1 MMKLVCLCLQLLVA
15 ISAWSQTGAQTIV
28 NSSGTTGES
37 QMQTPPPVSGEAY
50 STTVGSQVRSN
61 YLRFGWSMN
70 SAYSDNI
77 LGDAGSKPVSDA
89 SYTIWPTI
97 AIDEVT
103 SRMRWTLDYSPGFTV
118 YQHTNSFD
126 HVDQNMALDFHYRL
140 SPHITASV
148 RDTLHKVSNALN
160 QPDPL
165 SDGGISGLP
174 QAPTTAVFA
183 TAANQISN
191 QGSVELT
198 YQFSRNGMLGAAG
211 SSTILHYFDRAQV
224 PGLYDST
231 SSGSSVFYNHRLS
244 ERQYAGANYQY
255 LRILADPD
263 NSLSLTHTHSLLFF
277 YTIYVKPHLSFS
289 VSAGPQHFD
298 VVELSYMAY
307 RGWSPAV
314 TASMGWQGRRTSFA
328 ASYAQLVSAGG
339 GLADAFKSKSASGSA
354 SWQLARS
361 WQVGSGASYGIN
373 KSVGPSTSSSNLGG
387 HSILGTVAVQHPLS
401 EHLNVEVGYT
411 RLHQSYSVI
420 PLISSAPDCNRE
432 FVTISYQF
440 ARPLGR

>member
-1 MMKLVCLCLQLLVA
+1 MKRICFCLQLLLA
-15 ISAWSQTGAQTIV
+15 ISAWSQTGTETIG
-28 NSSGTTGES
+28 NSSGAADES

-50 STTVGSQVRSN
+50 STTVGSQARSN
-61 YLRFGWSMN
+61 YMHIGWIVSG
-70 SAYSDNI
+70 AYSDNI
-77 LGDAGSKPVSDA
+77 LGNVGSKPIGDA

-97 AIDEVT
+97 SIDEVT
-103 SRMRWTLDYSPGFTV
+103 SRLRWTLDYSPGFTV

-148 RDTLHKVSNALN
+148 QDSLHKVSNALN

-165 SDGGISGLP
+165 SGGGISGLP

-191 QGSVELT
+191 QGNVELT

-231 SSGSSVFYNHRLS
+231 SSGGSVFYNHRLS

-255 LRILADPD
+255 LRILTDPD

-277 YTIYVKPHLSFS
+277 YTIYVKPTLSLS

-298 VVELSYMAY
+298 VVELNSTAY
-307 RGWSPAV
+307 RAWSPAL
-314 TASMGWQGRRTSFA
+314 TTSMGWQGRRTSFA
-328 ASYAQLVSAGG
+328 ASYGRLISAGG
-339 GLADAFKSKSASGSA
+339 GLAGAFNSKSASGSA
-354 SWQLARS
+354 NWQLARS
-361 WQVGSGASYGIN
+361 WQVGSAAIYAIN
-373 KSVGPSTSSSNLGG
+373 KSVGPFASVSDLGG
-387 HSILGTVAVQHPLS
+387 HFISGTVAVQHPFS
-401 EHLNVEVGYT
+401 ERLNVEIGYT
-411 RLHQSYSVI
+411 RLHQSYNAI
-420 PLISSAPDCNRE
+420 PLISNAPDSNRE
-432 FVTISYQF
+432 FVTVSYQF
-440 ARPLGR
+440 TRPLGR